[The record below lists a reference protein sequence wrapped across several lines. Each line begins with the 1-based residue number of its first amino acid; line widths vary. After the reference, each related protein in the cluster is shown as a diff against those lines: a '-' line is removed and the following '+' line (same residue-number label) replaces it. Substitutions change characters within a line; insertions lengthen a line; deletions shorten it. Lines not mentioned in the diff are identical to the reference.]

1 MYDSQTFQVAN
12 PMGRYAIGDR
22 DELTFNEDGS
32 LSLYMQRESPGKDK
46 KSNWLPSPRSGR
58 SIPILRL
65 YGPQQEALMG
75 RWDPPHSSG
84 SDGESSGCRRACC
97 PDPGS
102 SMNPGGHNRTTL

>member
-58 SIPILRL
+58 SRRHSWDAGTHPIPAGLMAKARAVVV
-65 YGPQQEALMG
+65 PAALIQ
-75 RWDPPHSSG
+75 DHP
-84 SDGESSGCRRACC
+84 
-97 PDPGS
+97 
-102 SMNPGGHNRTTL
+102 